1 VASPAGSP
9 PIDSREV
16 RTPRRSHRVVAC
28 VGAALAVVSLGV
40 SSTVSAGPVRAA
52 GNPTTLQAV
61 RSQGVAPRA
70 LSPGDH
76 TITLL
81 VGGRVRSLI
90 LHVPP
95 DPPVAHR
102 PLLLIFHGITDT
114 AQSTEQ
120 GTDFSQ
126 VADQTG
132 EVVAYLQGYEDSW
145 NEQAGGTPAA
155 LAHVNDVAYTTA
167 VIKLLERIVVFAHQ
181 RIVAVGFSN
190 GALMVEDLGCRIA
203 QELEY
208 VIPVEGELAAST
220 SSTCR
225 PARPLSVYE
234 IHGTADTAILY
245 NGGLIEGHTP
255 VVLSAPA
262 SVARWAH
269 LDRCSTPPA
278 TSDPSSS
285 IKLTTY
291 ARCQKH
297 SSVVLRTIIG
307 GVHQWEPDIGEVV
320 ASVLFR

>member
-1 VASPAGSP
+1 VGLLGVTS
-9 PIDSREV
+9 
-16 RTPRRSHRVVAC
+16 T
-28 VGAALAVVSLGV
+28 VGAAPVPVTRTPST
-40 SSTVSAGPVRAA
+40 SSATHTQG
-52 GNPTTLQAV
+52 TT
-61 RSQGVAPRA
+61 PRA

-76 TITLL
+76 AITLT
-81 VGGRVRSLI
+81 VGGRERSLV

-95 DPPVAHR
+95 NPPVAHR
-102 PLLLIFHGITDT
+102 PLLLIYHGITDT

-120 GTDFSQ
+120 DTDFSE
-126 VADQTG
+126 VADQNG
-132 EVVAYLQGYEDSW
+132 EVVAYLQGYDDSW

-167 VIKLLERIVVFAHQ
+167 VIKKLEGLLSFDHS

-208 VIPVEGELAAST
+208 VIPVEGELAVST
-220 SSTCR
+220 STTCH
-225 PARPLSVYE
+225 PARPISVYE

-245 NGGLIEGHTP
+245 NGGLIEGHSP

-269 LDRCSTPPA
+269 LDHCRTPPS
-278 TSDPSSS
+278 TSFPSSS

-291 ARCQKH
+291 AGCRNH
-297 SSVVLRTIIG
+297 ASVVLRTIIG

-320 ASVLFR
+320 ASVLFG